1 MLQRFLDYIHQQH
14 LLSPGQEV
22 LLAVSGG
29 RDSVAM
35 LHLMQRSGLPFA
47 VAHCNFHLRG
57 ADADRDQ
64 TFVSRLAEEAGA
76 VFHTVDFDTRAYA
89 AAHRQSIEE
98 AARELRYNWFASLCQ
113 THGYSAL
120 ATAHHRDDAT
130 ETFFLNLFRGTGI
143 SGLHGIRPRSEVF
156 FGTPPVAITLVR
168 PMLCFSR
175 SDIDGYVSDN
185 NLPFVEDYTNQEL
198 DARRNRIRL
207 QLMPLLRELYPTV
220 DDTMAANIERLY
232 DAELMCRAHVKELA
246 SSLFSDYPS
255 RIPTL
260 PFSITALDVAHVPEP
275 RSTTLFEMLR
285 PYGFNASVVGDIL
298 RQLSTGDGGTTGRLF
313 LSETHVA
320 EVHRNRLLL
329 APQTQPVTPQWS
341 ATPLA
346 PADLL
351 ATAYD
356 GHHAIVVDADR
367 LKFPLS
373 VRLWQPGDRFVPFGM
388 ERHRL
393 VSDFLKDLHLSRIE
407 KQHVFLLVD
416 ANETPVWI
424 IGLRPDN
431 RCRIS
436 SATCHP
442 QAISLII

>member
-1 MLQRFLDYIHQQH
+1 
-14 LLSPGQEV
+14 
-22 LLAVSGG
+22 
-29 RDSVAM
+29 
-35 LHLMQRSGLPFA
+35 
-47 VAHCNFHLRG
+47 
-57 ADADRDQ
+57 
-64 TFVSRLAEEAGA
+64 
-76 VFHTVDFDTRAYA
+76 
-89 AAHRQSIEE
+89 
-98 AARELRYNWFASLCQ
+98 
-113 THGYSAL
+113 
-120 ATAHHRDDAT
+120 
-130 ETFFLNLFRGTGI
+130 
-143 SGLHGIRPRSEVF
+143 
-156 FGTPPVAITLVR
+156 
-168 PMLCFSR
+168 
-175 SDIDGYVSDN
+175 
-185 NLPFVEDYTNQEL
+185 
-198 DARRNRIRL
+198 
-207 QLMPLLRELYPTV
+207 
-220 DDTMAANIERLY
+220 
-232 DAELMCRAHVKELA
+232 
-246 SSLFSDYPS
+246 
-255 RIPTL
+255 
-260 PFSITALDVAHVPEP
+260 
-275 RSTTLFEMLR
+275 
-285 PYGFNASVVGDIL
+285 
-298 RQLSTGDGGTTGRLF
+298 
-313 LSETHVA
+313 VA